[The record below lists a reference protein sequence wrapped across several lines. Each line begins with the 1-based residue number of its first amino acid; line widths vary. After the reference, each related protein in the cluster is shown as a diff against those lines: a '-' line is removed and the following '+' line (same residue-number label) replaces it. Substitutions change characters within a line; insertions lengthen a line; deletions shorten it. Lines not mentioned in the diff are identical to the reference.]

1 MNIYDHMPMQFIK
14 YATERGIELTLE
26 KDCINLNTGM
36 KSQLQLYWVERESGG
51 VVKSPFP
58 DGQYIA
64 CGRYDARYLIED
76 FSDLYHAIRRCDHNG
91 YYDGHSVVCGNLA
104 PILNDCGFGDLD
116 DEPFA

>member
-36 KSQLQLYWVERESGG
+36 KSQLQLYWV
-51 VVKSPFP
+51 
-58 DGQYIA
+58 DGKYIA
-64 CGRYDARYLIED
+64 CGRYDARYIIED
-76 FSDLYHAIRRCDHNG
+76 FSDLYHAIRSCDHNG
-91 YYDGHSVVCGNLA
+91 YYDGRSMVCGNLT

-116 DEPFA
+116 DEQFA